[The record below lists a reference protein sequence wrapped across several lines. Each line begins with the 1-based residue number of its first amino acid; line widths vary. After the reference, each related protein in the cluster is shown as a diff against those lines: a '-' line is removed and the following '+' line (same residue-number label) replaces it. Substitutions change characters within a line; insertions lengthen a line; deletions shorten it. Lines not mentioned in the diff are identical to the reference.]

1 MGVSV
6 PSKSIFESLSA
17 AERRRKRL
25 GVSLE
30 YLESIA
36 FVPARAALRVRA
48 IDVTDQAA
56 ASSCVVIAPHPDD
69 ETLGCGAIIA
79 RKRAAGTNVRVVIVT
94 DGRRSHRS
102 DKIPVHRLI
111 ALRRKEAI
119 EACGVL
125 GVSEDKISFLEVED
139 QSIGSHREE
148 ISRELAELIGRAA
161 PDEVYSPLGLDR
173 NADHQALAEIVRDLA
188 GHGMIRSR
196 ILEYPVWFWT
206 LRTWLGR
213 GPITAGSIPGL
224 LAAPLRA
231 ALLSA
236 PRTIRAD
243 EYLET
248 KRAALAKHRTQIEN
262 LTGEPTWNTL
272 DPRFLRHFFRPYE
285 LFFQFRACERGDMT
299 T

>member
-111 ALRRKEAI
+111 ALRRKEAQEKSVDAWENERVKVDFVGQTLLVSGSAVEVSTREFRLLRYLI
-119 EACGVL
+119 ENRGRVL
-125 GVSEDKISFLEVED
+125 SRDQILNKVWGFDYEGTARTIDNFINKLRAKMEVDPAEP
-139 QSIGSHREE
+139 
-148 ISRELAELIGRAA
+148 ELI
-161 PDEVYSPLGLDR
+161 VT
-173 NADHQALAEIVRDLA
+173 VRGVGYKFA
-188 GHGMIRSR
+188 G
-196 ILEYPVWFWT
+196 
-206 LRTWLGR
+206 
-213 GPITAGSIPGL
+213 
-224 LAAPLRA
+224 
-231 ALLSA
+231 
-236 PRTIRAD
+236 
-243 EYLET
+243 
-248 KRAALAKHRTQIEN
+248 
-262 LTGEPTWNTL
+262 
-272 DPRFLRHFFRPYE
+272 
-285 LFFQFRACERGDMT
+285 
-299 T
+299 